1 MQRTIEEV
9 DRDIHTL
16 CQQIAAALNGKMSPK
31 DKRIVIEGFGKQKQ
45 NLDAERARLLGNDQE
60 GVFNCK
66 VGKTVAI
73 PEFHDRAGVQELKEP
88 DRC

>member
-9 DRDIHTL
+9 DREIHTL
-16 CQQIAAALNGKMSPK
+16 CQQIEASLNGKMSPK

-45 NLDAERARLLGNDQE
+45 KLEAEKARILGNDKE

-66 VGKTVAI
+66 VGRTMPVPA
-73 PEFHDRAGVQELKEP
+73 HYRRGGVQELKNP
-88 DRC
+88 DPC